1 VLQTTQLRPRIS
13 EVDVV
18 EVELE
23 VSVRKEVE
31 ATELCWL
38 DDEEEVEVLR
48 GCRDDKSADCVSCW
62 RYGLAARRSSC
73 VA

>member
-1 VLQTTQLRPRIS
+1 VSSPVSRCVLWLSEAKVLQTTQLRPRIS

-38 DDEEEVEVLR
+38 DDEE
-48 GCRDDKSADCVSCW
+48 
-62 RYGLAARRSSC
+62 
-73 VA
+73 